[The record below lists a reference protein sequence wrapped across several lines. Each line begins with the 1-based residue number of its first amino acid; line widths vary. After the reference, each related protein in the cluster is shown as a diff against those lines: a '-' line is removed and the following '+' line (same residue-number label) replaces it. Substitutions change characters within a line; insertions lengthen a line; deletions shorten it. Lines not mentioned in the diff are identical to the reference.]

1 MPAVMAKARVTF
13 DDIRK
18 LALALPEVEEGTFAR
33 TSTSFKIRG
42 RYGFARF
49 GAPIAGLDQDDA
61 DDTLMIRIPQE
72 QRDILIADASGR
84 FFITDHYTHGGG
96 ILTRLR
102 TLQRRDLDEIE
113 DLLTDAWRR
122 FAPKRLLAEFDRTHA

>member
-1 MPAVMAKARVTF
+1 MIAKARVTF

-18 LALALPEVEEGTFAR
+18 LALALPDVEEGTFAR

-42 RYGFARF
+42 RHGFARF
-49 GAPIAGLDQDDA
+49 GAPIAGLDTDDA

-72 QRDILIADASGR
+72 QRNLLLSNAPDR
-84 FFITDHYTHGGG
+84 FFITDHYSKGGC

-102 TLQRRDLDEIE
+102 TLNRTDLGEIE
-113 DLLTDAWRR
+113 ELLTDAWRR